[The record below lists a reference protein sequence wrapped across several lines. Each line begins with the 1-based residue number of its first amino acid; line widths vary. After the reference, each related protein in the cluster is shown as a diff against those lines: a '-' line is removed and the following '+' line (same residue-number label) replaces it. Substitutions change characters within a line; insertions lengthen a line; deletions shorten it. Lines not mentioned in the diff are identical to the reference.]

1 MSGTLP
7 TVAGSMDNK
16 GLNMYLRFTYSGILI
31 FTLALVSATRAD
43 EIKNF
48 IESPNTLRP
57 ISQPLPPVER
67 TKEVKSI
74 VPINNSQEDKTSPS
88 TNLEKS
94 LMRDFEKALTEEK
107 KRPVKPMIDN
117 TMEIDRRE
125 RDCKQRNEANR
136 GSCYSRCSNLQMD
149 NGRYEG
155 CLAACQGY
163 QEYNCR

>member
-1 MSGTLP
+1 
-7 TVAGSMDNK
+7 
-16 GLNMYLRFTYSGILI
+16 MYLRFIYIATLILS
-31 FTLALVSATRAD
+31 LVLVSATRAD

-48 IESPNTLRP
+48 IESPNRMP
-57 ISQPLPPVER
+57 QIKSQPLPPVESAQ
-67 TKEVKSI
+67 EVKS
-74 VPINNSQEDKTSPS
+74 VAPVNNTQEDKNSPS

-94 LMRDFEKALTEEK
+94 LMRDFEKALIEEK
-107 KRPVKPMIDN
+107 KHPVKPMIDN

-136 GSCYSRCSNLQMD
+136 GSCYSRCSYLQRD